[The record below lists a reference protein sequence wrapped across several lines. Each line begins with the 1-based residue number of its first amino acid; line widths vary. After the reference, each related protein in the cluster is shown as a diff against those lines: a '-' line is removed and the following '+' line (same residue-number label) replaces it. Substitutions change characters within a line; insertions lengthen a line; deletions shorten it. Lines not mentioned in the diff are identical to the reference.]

1 MIWCI
6 LMHLMH
12 FLLMHWC
19 ILDLVYKYKGRG
31 ELHEN
36 IFSILL
42 WDTSN
47 LVILAW
53 KLGCFIVRQPNK
65 YSCFGGPCHPE
76 DLAWMFGVAGQCWME
91 GAGRG
96 CFPLQYKQVY
106 TCHKWIKCESRDGT
120 TCFPCAICRV
130 SSRGWTCQTRL
141 YKIPTRKRRKK
152 NVY

>member
-1 MIWCI
+1 MV
-6 LMHLMH
+6 H
-12 FLLMHWC
+12 F
-19 ILDLVYKYKGRG
+19 DAFDAFSVDALVHFGSGIQVQGGG

-106 TCHKWIKCESRDGT
+106 TCHK
-120 TCFPCAICRV
+120 
-130 SSRGWTCQTRL
+130 
-141 YKIPTRKRRKK
+141 
-152 NVY
+152 